1 MPDPVM
7 VATWP
12 FGQAAVM
19 RGLERDLSKR
29 AKTVDEFARE
39 FCTAV
44 TTEAPAKKAGFLAS
58 LFRKGGAGS

>member
-1 MPDPVM
+1 
-7 VATWP
+7 
-12 FGQAAVM
+12 M

-29 AKTVDEFARE
+29 AKTVEEFARA

-44 TTEAPAKKAGFLAS
+44 QSDAPAKKSGFLSS